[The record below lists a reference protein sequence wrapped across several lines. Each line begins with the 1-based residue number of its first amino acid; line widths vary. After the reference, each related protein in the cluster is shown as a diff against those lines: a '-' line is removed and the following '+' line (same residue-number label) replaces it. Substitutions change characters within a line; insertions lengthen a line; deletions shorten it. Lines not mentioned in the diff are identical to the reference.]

1 MAYAGNPADDDESAL
16 RWVGGLCIDAE
27 GAALVS
33 KEVELSNSGLGADF
47 GEGLEGVVVASPA
60 RDAIESLMLFIFV
73 EAVSSPDSGDMGE
86 DKRLLLGCGS
96 MLSRGGRK

>member
-16 RWVGGLCIDAE
+16 RRVGGLRT
-27 GAALVS
+27 GGVAALVS
-33 KEVELSNSGLGADF
+33 NEVELSNSGLGADL
-47 GEGLEGVVVASPA
+47 GEGLEGVVATSPA
-60 RDAIESLMLFIFV
+60 REAIESLMLLSFA
-73 EAVSSPDSGDMGE
+73 EAVSSPESGDVGE